1 MPELAYDVSKADN
14 YAQEGDKRTFRQ
26 NAEAILKGEQP
37 DYYFDIMSAAVI
49 IPDPH
54 FVSCS
59 IPKDGQLHVDPWGV
73 TRCFHPTAPGAHPV
87 INDETKVVKDIELW
101 KEQFIVPPVEG
112 LDWSKA
118 KEVADK
124 VDRDAKYVCL
134 FSSTG
139 LFERSHFAMGM
150 EDALCNYL
158 EEPELM
164 AEFLECVAD
173 WKIRYIHEA
182 AKQVHPD
189 MIFYQDDWGSKQNLF
204 LPPNVWREII
214 KPLHTKIVEAAHEEG
229 MLFVHHADCICEPI
243 VEDMCEM
250 GIDVWADVI
259 PQNDIVA
266 IKKIVNGRMCLK
278 GGADCPVIDSDSVS
292 EEEVIAEIHR
302 VIDTYCPGGYFY
314 PALSNSTLYNSPRND
329 ALAKAELK
337 RYGRQ
342 WAQEHPDFNK

>member
-1 MPELAYDVSKADN
+1 MANLYDVSSDSR
-14 YAQEGDKRTFRQ
+14 YAFEGDKMTMRE
-26 NAEAILKGEQP
+26 NAMAILRGEQP
-37 DYYFDIMSAAVI
+37 EYYFDIMSAAVI
-49 IPDPH
+49 VPDPH
-54 FVSCS
+54 FIACA
-59 IPKDGQLHVDPWGV
+59 IPKDGELHVDPWGV
-73 TRCFHPTAPGAHPV
+73 TRCFPVGAPGAHPFITDENKV
-87 INDETKVVKDIELW
+87 IKDIEDW
-101 KEQFIVPPVEG
+101 REQIILPPVEG
-112 LDWSKA
+112 LDWSAAKA
-118 KEVADK
+118 KADS
-124 VDRDAKYVCL
+124 VDRTAKFVCL
-134 FSSTG
+134 FSATG
-139 LFERSHFAMGM
+139 LFERSHFLMGM
-150 EDALCNYL
+150 EDAFCSYL
-158 EEPELM
+158 EDPDEMYEM
-164 AEFLECVAD
+164 LEAVCD

-182 AKQVHPD
+182 AKQIHPD